1 MCIYVIFGNMEIR
14 VIRQARKGFPTMGQL
29 FIDEE
34 FFCYTLED
42 EDRGI
47 VQGMSLKRVKEL
59 KKYGDTCIGYGKY
72 KVILTN
78 SVKFKRVLPLLMNVT
93 GFEGIRIHR
102 GNTKEHTLGCIL
114 VGYGIEDNT
123 ITHSR
128 QCEIDLVKK
137 LIEAENIEITI
148 TK

>member
-1 MCIYVIFGNMEIR
+1 MEIR
-14 VIRQARKGFPTMGQL
+14 VIRQPKKGLPTMGEL
-29 FIDEE
+29 FIDGE

-47 VQGMSLKRVKEL
+47 LQGMSISRVKEL
-59 KKYGDTCIGYGKY
+59 KRYGDTCIGYGTY
-72 KVILTN
+72 KVLLTG
-78 SVKFKRVLPLLMNVT
+78 SVKFKRILPLLMKVD

-114 VGYGIEDNT
+114 VGYGVENYT
-123 ITHSR
+123 VTHSR
-128 QCEIDLVKK
+128 QCEIDLIKK
-137 LIEAENIEITI
+137 LTNIENIQITL

>member
-1 MCIYVIFGNMEIR
+1 MEIK
-14 VIRQARKGFPTMGQL
+14 VIRQSKKGLPTMGEL
-29 FIDEE
+29 FIDGE

-47 VQGMSLKRVKEL
+47 LQGMSLNRVKEL
-59 KKYGDTCIGYGKY
+59 KKYGDTCIGSGTY
-72 KVILTN
+72 KVLLTG
-78 SVKFKRVLPLLMNVT
+78 SVKFKRVLPLLINVT

-114 VGYGIEDNT
+114 VGYGTENYT
-123 ITHSR
+123 VTHSR

-137 LIEAENIEITI
+137 LSDIDNIQITL